1 MEVQNFHN
9 GKVRKNSVDY
19 LKQRKILQ
27 AIENLIVF
35 MFKNHLIMEEKK
47 IYYKVIEIMPMES
60 GTSQTTG
67 KEWKSREFVA
77 EVIENVRYPNQLL
90 MRLSGDDVKLIDGVN
105 VGDTVELG
113 FNSRVRSYQTR
124 DGKNMHSQENSCWK
138 ITKKWRENY
147 EEDYY

>member
-1 MEVQNFHN
+1 MEIQNFHN

-47 IYYKVIEIMPMES
+47 IYYKVIEIMPVES
-60 GTSQTTG
+60 GTSQATG
-67 KEWKSREFVA
+67 REWKSREFVA
-77 EVIENVRYPNQLL
+77 EEIMDVRYPNQLL

-105 VGDTVELG
+105 VGDTVDLG

-138 ITKKWRENY
+138 ITKK
-147 EEDYY
+147 

>member
-1 MEVQNFHN
+1 MEVQNFNN
-9 GKVRKNSVDY
+9 GKVRKNCVDY

-47 IYYKVIEIMPMES
+47 IYYKVIEIMPVES

-67 KEWKSREFVA
+67 REWKSREFVA
-77 EVIENVRYPNQLL
+77 EEIKDVRYPNQLL
-90 MRLSGDDVKLIDGVN
+90 MRLSGDDVKLIDGVD
-105 VGDTVELG
+105 VGDTVDLG

-138 ITKKWRENY
+138 ITKK
-147 EEDYY
+147 